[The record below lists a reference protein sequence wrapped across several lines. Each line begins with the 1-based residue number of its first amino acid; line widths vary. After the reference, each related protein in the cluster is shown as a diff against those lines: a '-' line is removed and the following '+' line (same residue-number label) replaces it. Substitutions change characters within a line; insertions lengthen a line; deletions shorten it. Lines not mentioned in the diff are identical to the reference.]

1 MKLNGHH
8 SQKRKSFPFTGLI
21 LLTVVILVLGI
32 SITVAKYV
40 ANQKSLYQAVDAA
53 KYYFTSD
60 YLAVG
65 DGAEY
70 TIPVHDGTT
79 GKIFFSLRNWD
90 GMEEKYSPRGFDYT
104 ISITRDGTE
113 VADATIEGIDT
124 FGTSADSHEIWIK
137 NLQTGTYTVTVTAN
151 APYELPAL
159 KGTFN
164 LTRVAHE
171 SATLKVVDDGHVVH
185 VTVYSN
191 DDSGTLTI
199 AYPGTV
205 VPDLTDSRWSGAS
218 FTAVAHSKYTFTF
231 FKTSGTDPITTGFSI
246 TK

>member
-1 MKLNGHH
+1 MKLNGLH

-21 LLTVVILVLGI
+21 LLTAVILVLGI
-32 SITVAKYV
+32 SVTVAKYV
-40 ANQKSLYQAVDAA
+40 ANQKSPYQAVDAA

-65 DGAEY
+65 DGTQY
-70 TIPVHDGTT
+70 TIPVHDGTK

-113 VADATIEGIDT
+113 VADAIITGNT
-124 FGTSADSHEIWIK
+124 AFGTSADSHEIWID
-137 NLQTGTYTVTVTAN
+137 NLEPGTYIVTVEAN
-151 APYELPAL
+151 APYELSVL

-164 LTRVAHE
+164 LIRVAHE
-171 SATLKVVDDGHVVH
+171 SATLEVVDDGHVVH
-185 VTVYSN
+185 VTIYSN

-199 AYPGTV
+199 TYPGTV
-205 VPDLTDSRWSGAS
+205 VPDPTDSRLSGAS

-231 FKTSGTDPITTGFSI
+231 FKQSGTEPITAGFNI